1 MYSMSCGRYWSELM
15 GAEGDLR
22 TAAIFGGESARVL
35 GKRNGSWVEPHKLT
49 WTEWQDG
56 GQDTESV
63 LLPQGV
69 HPFAQDDWAT
79 SFVRDV
85 DHCAP
90 KGIYCLRC
98 RLTPIAREAMQ
109 SSPTPH

>member
-15 GAEGDLR
+15 SAEGDLR

-56 GQDTESV
+56 GQDTQSV

-90 KGIYCLRC
+90 KSDLPA
-98 RLTPIAREAMQ
+98 L
-109 SSPTPH
+109 PTHADSTRSYA